1 MNRLSSSGFTLI
13 EILFSI
19 SILGIMC
26 LALFSMNTTIIKAY
40 KDSKQQFEAT
50 LTAQCLYERIK
61 ASPFPDVG
69 ETITEFDDYKIISD
83 IVEVEKYNGRLYK
96 ITVEVIKED
105 EVLEK
110 IEGYKIFKYKEM
122 QFEDSA

>member
-1 MNRLSSSGFTLI
+1 M
-13 EILFSI
+13 
-19 SILGIMC
+19 
-26 LALFSMNTTIIKAY
+26 
-40 KDSKQQFEAT
+40 
-50 LTAQCLYERIK
+50 
-61 ASPFPDVG
+61 G
-69 ETITEFDDYKIISD
+69 ETITEFEDYKIISD